1 MPGLKLPKLPDR
13 APVKMSISLH
23 PDLHKRL
30 QAYAEFY
37 KEAYGEAESLTELIP
52 YMLGEFL
59 KADKVFSARVRTQL
73 PSSRIS

>member
-13 APVKMSISLH
+13 TSVKVSISLH

-37 KEAYGEAESLTELIP
+37 KEAYGETENLVELIP
-52 YMLGEFL
+52 YMVEQFLNGDREFQ
-59 KADKVFSARVRTQL
+59 KRQRRK
-73 PSSRIS
+73 SSS